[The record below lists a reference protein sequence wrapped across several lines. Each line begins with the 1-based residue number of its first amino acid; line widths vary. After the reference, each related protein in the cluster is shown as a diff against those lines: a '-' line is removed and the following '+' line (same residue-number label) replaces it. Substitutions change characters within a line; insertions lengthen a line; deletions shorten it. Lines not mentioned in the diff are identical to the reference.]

1 MASPF
6 IPPLDPNPSSPS
18 SKQRRRN
25 AALSCAE
32 CRRLKLRCSRVFPCA
47 SCVKKGC
54 AAICPKGSLTTGKGN
69 RFILANTEVLHD
81 KIGILSNRVRQLE
94 DALAE
99 AHAAYNNERHPLL
112 SDELL
117 QIKRPLE
124 RESRNEM
131 PSPPEAE
138 TAEAIDA
145 VGSLSISDNGRTNFY
160 GQTANSYYLLQNEVG
175 SEEEDDVMSPTSV
188 ELPMP
193 NSLPWRSHAFP
204 FASNV
209 AGNIEDVRA
218 MLLNSLPDANTIRR
232 QLDIYWR
239 HASWMYTPIEQGDFY
254 GSIYSRVFEP
264 DAGPD
269 HDRIQSHRIAVVYMM
284 LAIGALLDLD
294 APPHS
299 YDASHYYQL
308 GRAALSVDP
317 IFEEQSIPAI
327 QALLLMS
334 HYMFL
339 SDIDGPRWALM
350 GLVVKLAHSCGLHR
364 DSGRWN
370 LGPEE
375 TYRRRS
381 LFWEIY
387 TYDSWQ
393 SLTYGRPPSFSVLH
407 IDTQMPQEST
417 RDESGEED
425 MSFQLWKYRFSSQC
439 MSVVHDQV
447 FGARTPNY
455 KVLQQLDRKVRDFY
469 TPPSLQ
475 VPGFGGPMADP
486 EGVPVYLTLQR
497 YVGFAIREMTLFY
510 MHRGFFARAIEDSP
524 EDPLGSKYAPSVL
537 AVYNSAC
544 SFVGLIKSLF
554 SQQPVLTE
562 RMWFLFTHVFSCA
575 IVLGSIPIKCP
586 KMALARSAL
595 LHLDSAL
602 RLFEEVSQNSRA
614 IKVLP
619 VLRKQRERAIA
630 TMSELQARKD
640 IQSPRM
646 TPEYEGDVKREDE
659 ELATLGGKTRLVPRK
674 ASSSTASSPT
684 TASASPR
691 SSPAVSNILPSLSY
705 ASQLSTPPQANAL
718 PLSTPTVQAN
728 QQAAWQPYEYHHN
741 NNNHHH
747 YPQHTTPQPVA
758 QAHHGH
764 THSQTQVSQAHNHL
778 PMEHHT
784 HPGHR
789 VGYHPTQYWQHQQT
803 AEYPYNG
810 MHGGQS
816 ATYMP
821 TSPGSMGFDYAAS
834 LRAESYLAAVQPP
847 SIAPQQSSRGMQVNS
862 DYSPGTD
869 PNVAWNDLVAQF
881 NHV

>member
-6 IPPLDPNPSSPS
+6 IAPQDPNQNSPS

-25 AALSCAE
+25 NALSCAE

-81 KIGILSNRVRQLE
+81 KIGVLSNRVRQLE
-94 DALAE
+94 DALADTY
-99 AHAAYNNERHPLL
+99 AVYNNERHPLL

-160 GQTANSYYLLQNEVG
+160 GQTANSYYLLQNEAG
-175 SEEEDDVMSPTSV
+175 SEEDDDIMSPSS

-193 NSLPWRSHAFP
+193 NSMPWRSHAFP

-218 MLLNSLPDANTIRR
+218 MLLNSLPDMNTIRR

-239 HASWMYTPIEQGDFY
+239 HASWMYTPIEQNDFY
-254 GSIYSRVFEP
+254 GSIYSRVFDP

-308 GRAALSVDP
+308 GRAALSVDS

-339 SDIDGPRWALM
+339 GDIDGPRWALM

-370 LGPEE
+370 LSLEE

-407 IDTQMPQEST
+407 IDTQMPQDST
-417 RDESGEED
+417 RDESGEEE

-475 VPGFGGPMADP
+475 VPGFGGAMADLDT
-486 EGVPVYLTLQR
+486 VPVYLTLQR
-497 YVGFAIREMTLFY
+497 YTGFAIREMTLFY
-510 MHRGFFARAIEDSP
+510 MHRGFFARAIEDCP
-524 EDPLGSKYAPSVL
+524 DDPLGSKYAPSVL

-595 LHLDSAL
+595 SHLDSAL
-602 RLFEEVSQNSRA
+602 RLFEDVSQNSRA

-619 VLRKQRERAIA
+619 VLRKQRERAVA

-640 IQSPRM
+640 PQSPGM
-646 TPEYEGDVKREDE
+646 TPEYEEDVKREDE

-674 ASSSTASSPT
+674 ASSSAASSPT
-684 TASASPR
+684 AASASPR
-691 SSPAVSNILPSLSY
+691 SSPAVSNIIPSLPF
-705 ASQLSTPPQANAL
+705 ASALSTPPQSHPLAL
-718 PLSTPTVQAN
+718 ATPIVQAN
-728 QQAAWQPYEYHHN
+728 QQAAWQPYEYQ

-747 YPQHTTPQPVA
+747 YQQHPTTQP
-758 QAHHGH
+758 
-764 THSQTQVSQAHNHL
+764 VSQAHHAHSHSQPQVSQTHNHN
-778 PMEHHT
+778 MSIDHQAQ
-784 HPGHR
+784 PGPRMSYNH
-789 VGYHPTQYWQHQQT
+789 TQYWQHQQT

-810 MHGGQS
+810 MHAGPS
-816 ATYMP
+816 TSYMP
-821 TSPGSMGFDYAAS
+821 TSPGGMGFDYAAS
-834 LRAESYLAAVQPP
+834 LRAESYLASMP
-847 SIAPQQSSRGMQVNS
+847 PQQPSRMQVNS

-869 PNVAWNDLVAQF
+869 PSVAWNDLVAQF

>member
-1 MASPF
+1 MASSF
-6 IPPLDPNPSSPS
+6 IHPLDQNPSSPS

-32 CRRLKLRCSRVFPCA
+32 CRRLKLRCSRIFPCA

-81 KIGILSNRVRQLE
+81 KIGTLSNRVRQLE
-94 DALAE
+94 DALSE
-99 AHAAYNNERHPLL
+99 AYSMYNSERHPLL
-112 SDELL
+112 SDDLL

-124 RESRNEM
+124 RESRNEI
-131 PSPPEAE
+131 PSLPEAD

-145 VGSLSISDNGRTNFY
+145 VGSLSISDTGRTNFY
-160 GQTANSYYLLQNEVG
+160 GQTANSYYLLQNEAG
-175 SEEEDDVMSPTSV
+175 SEEEDDITSPVSG

-193 NSLPWRSHAFP
+193 NNMPWRSYAFP

-209 AGNIEDVRA
+209 AGNIEDIRT
-218 MLLNSLPDANTIRR
+218 MLLNSLPDANTVRR

-239 HASWMYTPIEQGDFY
+239 HGSWMYTPIEQNDFY
-254 GSIYSRVFEP
+254 GSIYSRVFDPE
-264 DAGPD
+264 AGSD
-269 HDRIQSHRIAVVYMM
+269 FDRIQSHRIAVVYMM

-299 YDASHYYQL
+299 YDANHYYQL
-308 GRAALSVDP
+308 GRAALSVDSV
-317 IFEEQSIPAI
+317 FEEQSITAI

-364 DSGRWN
+364 DSGRWG
-370 LGPEE
+370 LDPDE
-375 TYRRRS
+375 TFRRRA

-407 IDTQMPQEST
+407 IDTQMPQESA

-425 MSFQLWKYRFSSQC
+425 MGFQLWKYRFSSQC

-469 TPPSLQ
+469 TPLSLQ
-475 VPGFGGPMADP
+475 VPGFGGPMTDIDS
-486 EGVPVYLTLQR
+486 VPVFLTLQR
-497 YVGFAIREMTLFY
+497 YIGFAIREMTLFY

-524 EDPLGSKYAPSVL
+524 DDPLGSKYAPSVL
-537 AVYNSAC
+537 AVYNGAC
-544 SFVGLIKSLF
+544 SFVGLVRSLF
-554 SQQPVLTE
+554 SQQPALTE

-586 KMALARSAL
+586 RMALARSAL
-595 LHLDSAL
+595 SHLDSAL
-602 RLFEEVSQNSRA
+602 RLFEDVSHNSRA

-619 VLRKQRERAIA
+619 VLRKQKERAVA
-630 TMSELQARKD
+630 AMTEVQLRRD
-640 IQSPRM
+640 PQSPSM
-646 TPEYEGDVKREDE
+646 ASEYEGDVKREDE

-674 ASSSTASSPT
+674 APSSNASSPT
-684 TASASPR
+684 TASVSPR
-691 SSPAVSNILPSLSY
+691 SSPAVSNIIPALSY
-705 ASQLSTPPQANAL
+705 AAHLSTPPQANAI
-718 PLSTPTVQAN
+718 PLSALPAQPS
-728 QQAAWQPYEYHHN
+728 QPMAWQRHEYPSHHPSL
-741 NNNHHH
+741 HH
-747 YPQHTTPQPVA
+747 YQSTQPITEPHHTHNQA
-758 QAHHGH
+758 QAP
-764 THSQTQVSQAHNHL
+764 QTHNHI
-778 PMEHHT
+778 PMEHQAHT
-784 HPGHR
+784 VPGPSR
-789 VGYHPTQYWQHQQT
+789 DYNYTQYWQHQQAT
-803 AEYPYNG
+803 EYPYNG
-810 MHGGQS
+810 MHGGAS
-816 ATYMP
+816 AAYMSA
-821 TSPGSMGFDYAAS
+821 SPGSMGFDYAAS
-834 LRAESYLAAVQPP
+834 LRAESYISGHAPAMPAQHP
-847 SIAPQQSSRGMQVNS
+847 SQAMQVNS

-869 PNVAWNDLVAQF
+869 PNMAWHDLVAQF